1 MWMYLGPSCQ
11 DRPFFKELRDME
23 NSTRIHR
30 VLAHGADLNPRA
42 RPTPLREGADITY
55 VSLRGPSFCCLC
67 QFLFPNAFV
76 LLRRVSSVL
85 TVLHGETRSKPCLQ
99 RAAVGTEREKTGPK
113 CRLDGSEGKGEDT
126 PSMPKTLKEKKE
138 EGK

>member
-1 MWMYLGPSCQ
+1 VDVSGAKLS
-11 DRPFFKELRDME
+11 RPFLLQGVERYGEQHPD
-23 NSTRIHR
+23 
-30 VLAHGADLNPRA
+30 PQ
-42 RPTPLREGADITY
+42 RPCSWGRFESQGQPHPLREGAEITY

-85 TVLHGETRSKPCLQ
+85 TVLHGEARSKPCLQ